1 MVYKWCVFFISIVGQ
16 PGQKE
21 SLLLELELL
30 LLLLFFEAI
39 LVSKAHSHLQ
49 MEHVHIP
56 RLISGCPGETCLP
69 NWTWI
74 IFQSGHLII
83 IFCSLE
89 IDLMFGMIL
98 QSCCPVIY
106 GDSLLGRHHLSR
118 CDHVILLI
126 LILCLRYV
134 WLQQSGN
141 NIIVATSAGMIDTG
155 LKLNSDIEQNKR
167 MLNHVHQ
174 TSCQHL
180 GCEAFGVSCG
190 LSWMLMQTIIFW
202 VVWWANEFVWLKY
215 NAV

>member
-21 SLLLELELL
+21 SLLLELEL

-134 WLQQSGN
+134 
-141 NIIVATSAGMIDTG
+141 
-155 LKLNSDIEQNKR
+155 
-167 MLNHVHQ
+167 
-174 TSCQHL
+174 
-180 GCEAFGVSCG
+180 
-190 LSWMLMQTIIFW
+190 
-202 VVWWANEFVWLKY
+202 
-215 NAV
+215 

>member
-1 MVYKWCVFFISIVGQ
+1 MIYKWCVFFISIVGQ

-21 SLLLELELL
+21 SLLLEL

-49 MEHVHIP
+49 MDHVHIP
-56 RLISGCPGETCLP
+56 RLISGFPGETCLP
-69 NWTWI
+69 NWDMD
-74 IFQSGHLII
+74 HLPKWTSCLGW
-83 IFCSLE
+83 FSNPSLSPHLWWL
-89 IDLMFGMIL
+89 IVRSPSFVQIW
-98 QSCCPVIY
+98 S
-106 GDSLLGRHHLSR
+106 RHTSYT
-118 CDHVILLI
+118 LI

-167 MLNHVHQ
+167 MVNHVHQ

-180 GCEAFGVSCG
+180 GCEVFGVSCG

-202 VVWWANEFVWLKY
+202 VVWWANDFVWLKF
-215 NAV
+215 NTV